1 MFGLFVYA
9 QIALVVHTIAL
20 MAKIR
25 PTYMVTLSMRI
36 CHWSIFFHFGDWLR
50 TMDFFEDYIHT

>member
-36 CHWSIFFHFGDWLR
+36 CHWSIFFHFGD
-50 TMDFFEDYIHT
+50 